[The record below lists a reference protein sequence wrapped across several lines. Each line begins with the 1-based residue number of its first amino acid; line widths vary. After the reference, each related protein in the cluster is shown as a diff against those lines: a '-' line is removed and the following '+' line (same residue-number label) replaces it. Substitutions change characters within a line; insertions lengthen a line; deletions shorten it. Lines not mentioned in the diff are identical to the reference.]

1 MKEVIEE
8 VIETKYERLQ
18 RLLVDELKEAI
29 ELRCSIHGDLKL
41 SIGKF
46 LKSQTVCTACKK
58 DLPIWHEDML
68 VYPVTKAL
76 TELAREKKLKQITE
90 EVSDEDN

>member
-1 MKEVIEE
+1 MTEVIEE

-29 ELRCSIHGDLKL
+29 ELKCSIHGDLKL

-46 LKSQTVCTACKK
+46 SKSQTVCKDCKK
-58 DLPIWHEDML
+58 ELPIWHKDML

-76 TELAREKKLKQITE
+76 TELVQEKKLKQITE
-90 EVSDEDN
+90 ETTDEDN

>member
-1 MKEVIEE
+1 MTEVIEE

-29 ELRCSIHGDLKL
+29 ELKCSIHGDLKL

-46 LKSQTVCTACKK
+46 LKSQTVCKDCKK
-58 DLPIWHEDML
+58 ELPIWHKDML

-76 TELAREKKLKQITE
+76 TELVQEKKLKQITE
-90 EVSDEDN
+90 ETTDEDN